1 MWFVVMV
8 LVWAI
13 DGFCVGVVA
22 VTGDGV
28 GTGYRWILCR
38 GCGCGSRIVVGYVS
52 IPWSFWWWL
61 GLNL

>member
-22 VTGDGV
+22 VGRGSLLLNCNKLFYIYENALNHV
-28 GTGYRWILCR
+28 GKAWKHF
-38 GCGCGSRIVVGYVS
+38 S
-52 IPWSFWWWL
+52 II
-61 GLNL
+61 